1 MNVTKRIKQKA
12 PEIGFDLVGITTA
25 GPVDGEHL
33 ELFNKWLEAGCPENL
48 QYLKNNPAQ
57 RFDPAAL
64 LPNAK
69 SVIVT
74 AVNYKPPAISKP
86 RTHSGTSLGR
96 IASYA
101 RYEDYHTFIKKLL
114 RRLTDFITTLTDTKP
129 RFKICVDSAPI
140 AEKALAARAG
150 LGFIG
155 KNHLLI
161 NPSLGPQL
169 LLGEIVTDLQ
179 LVPDEPVETG
189 CGQCTK
195 CIDACPT
202 GALRPDGFFD
212 AGRCISYL
220 TIEHN
225 CDIEIPS
232 GLASLLDNH
241 LFGCDDCIL
250 ACPYQHNAPA
260 CRNTEF
266 RYFPDRSEL
275 DLNEILNMTEDT
287 FEKRFSDSPIL
298 RTGLNNL
305 KKTAQL
311 CLKNLSKSSPRYSK

>member
-1 MNVTKRIKQKA
+1 MNITKRIKQKA
-12 PEIGFDLVGITTA
+12 LEIGFDLVGVTTA
-25 GPVDGEHL
+25 APIAGERL
-33 ELFNKWLEAGCPENL
+33 EAFKKWLDDCCPPDL
-48 QYLKNNPAQ
+48 QYLKSNPAQ
-57 RFDPAAL
+57 RFEPAAI

-74 AVNYKPPAISKP
+74 AVNYKPPAISNP
-86 RTHSGTSLGR
+86 RTHSGSSTGR

-114 RRLTDFITTLTDTKP
+114 RRLTDFITTLADTKP

-140 AEKALAARAG
+140 AERTLAARAG

-155 KNHLLI
+155 KNHMLI

-169 LLGEIVTDLQ
+169 LLGEIVTDLV
-179 LVPDEPVETG
+179 LIPDEPVEAD
-189 CGQCTK
+189 CGQCNK
-195 CIDACPT
+195 CISACPT
-202 GALRPDGFFD
+202 GALKGDGYFD

-225 CDIEIPS
+225 SKIEIPS
-232 GLASLLDNH
+232 DLAALLGNY

-250 ACPYQHNAPA
+250 ACPFQHNAPA

-266 RYFPDRSEL
+266 KYFPDRAEL
-275 DLNEILNMTEDT
+275 DLNEILNMTQDS
-287 FEKRFSDSPIL
+287 FEERFSDSAVL
-298 RTGLNNL
+298 RTGLDKL
-305 KKTAQL
+305 KKTAQI
-311 CLKNLSKSSPRYSK
+311 CLKNLLKSST